1 MMPRARQHL
10 KFKGITPK
18 TARAYK
24 KEIRRFF
31 QFLSSEG
38 VALPD
43 DVAEL
48 DYQLAEFINALYHE
62 GDTLTQAGW
71 PLSGFKRFLPRLKF
85 KLPTA
90 QQYYNNWLR
99 DHILFVQFQCP
110 GLSLRR
116 WLVWLGGLGIMML
129 LFSSWLVFATFC
141 VPWSLSPCRL
151 PMWWWI
157 WRPLRLLSLLIVPRR
172 QSSISNLCCCGT
184 GLWPASLAMPFHD
197 CLAGSVFGLPQPG
210 IFANVSLAWCN
221 IWVSKTGFSLYSIG
235 SDPCLHPNP
244 GSSLCHCPRAMA

>member
-1 MMPRARQHL
+1 MPRARQHL

-62 GDTLTQAGW
+62 GGW

-90 QQYYNNWLR
+90 Q
-99 DHILFVQFQCP
+99 H
-110 GLSLRR
+110 
-116 WLVWLGGLGIMML
+116 
-129 LFSSWLVFATFC
+129 T
-141 VPWSLSPCRL
+141 
-151 PMWWWI
+151 
-157 WRPLRLLSLLIVPRR
+157 
-172 QSSISNLCCCGT
+172 T
-184 GLWPASLAMPFHD
+184 
-197 CLAGSVFGLPQPG
+197 
-210 IFANVSLAWCN
+210 
-221 IWVSKTGFSLYSIG
+221 TIG
-235 SDPCLHPNP
+235 
-244 GSSLCHCPRAMA
+244 